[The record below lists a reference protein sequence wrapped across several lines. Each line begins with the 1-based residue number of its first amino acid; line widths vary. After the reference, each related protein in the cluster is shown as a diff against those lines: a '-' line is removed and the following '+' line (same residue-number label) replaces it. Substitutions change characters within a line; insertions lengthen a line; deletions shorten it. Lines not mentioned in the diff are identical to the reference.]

1 MLNQMKNGVVH
12 WGAVYEGMST
22 VLALGFLYMIR
33 CSVHGTALKK
43 NIPNLSR
50 TVRSKDIVVISR
62 SPMRSTVKPPSL
74 KARKFSEAVDIE
86 AVMLP
91 TSTYGVGLENPDSFV
106 EHAKPTNISLK
117 AILIPYGM
125 SQFLA
130 AFVGGFAITPS
141 VAASTTMFSVSG
153 RKLECRDSEKS
164 AIFSNNLIPALL
176 HFIPARSLVPKM
188 SLHK

>member
-1 MLNQMKNGVVH
+1 MLNEMKNGVVH
-12 WGAVYEGMST
+12 WGAVYEGLST

-50 TVRSKDIVVISR
+50 IVRSKDVVVISR
-62 SPMRSTVKPPSL
+62 SPMRSTMKPPSL

-91 TSTYGVGLENPDSFV
+91 TSAAVGGGSEKPDIIV

-153 RKLECRDSEKS
+153 
-164 AIFSNNLIPALL
+164 AN
-176 HFIPARSLVPKM
+176 
-188 SLHK
+188 

>member
-1 MLNQMKNGVVH
+1 MKNGVVH

-50 TVRSKDIVVISR
+50 TVRSKDIVDR
-62 SPMRSTVKPPSL
+62 SPMRSTVQPPSL

-91 TSTYGVGLENPDSFV
+91 TSTAGGGLEKPDSIV

-130 AFVGGFAITPS
+130 AVVGGFAITPS

-153 RKLECRDSEKS
+153 CKLKCRD
-164 AIFSNNLIPALL
+164 
-176 HFIPARSLVPKM
+176 
-188 SLHK
+188 